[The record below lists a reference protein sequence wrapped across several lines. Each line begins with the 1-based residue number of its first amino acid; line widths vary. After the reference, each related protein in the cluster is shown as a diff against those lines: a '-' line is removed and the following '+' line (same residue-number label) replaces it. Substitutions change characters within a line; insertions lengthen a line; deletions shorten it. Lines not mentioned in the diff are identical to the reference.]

1 MTTKEL
7 LQVKNRFGYTMCS
20 FGLEAMM
27 EMLEKGTYEIYDGD
41 ASIPQSI
48 SVFKLYKKIP
58 IRLVCVSEN
67 RDGKLVHTIVQGGS
81 EIKNLIDWVKNGTPV
96 TIDGKEVLYDDLN
109 ADGKDIVLNIHCF
122 ANIVISQNPY
132 SKQEKLTTEQM
143 IELARDF
150 V

>member
-1 MTTKEL
+1 MTEKQL

-41 ASIPQSI
+41 ASIPQAI

-58 IRLVCVSEN
+58 IRLVCVSES
-67 RDGKLVHTIVQGGS
+67 REGKLTHIIVQGGS
-81 EIKNLIDWVKNGTPV
+81 EIKNLIDWVENGTPV
-96 TIDGKEVLYDDLN
+96 TVDGKEVYYNDLSD
-109 ADGKDIVLNIHCF
+109 DGKDIVRNIHCF

-132 SKQEKLTTEQM
+132 STQETLTTEQM